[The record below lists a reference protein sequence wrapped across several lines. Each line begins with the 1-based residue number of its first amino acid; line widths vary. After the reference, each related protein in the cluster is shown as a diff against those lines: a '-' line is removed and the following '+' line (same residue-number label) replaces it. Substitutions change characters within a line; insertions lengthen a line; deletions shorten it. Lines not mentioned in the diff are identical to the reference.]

1 MCWDGKSIF
10 LHFGTALPTTNQ
22 TSLENGLQE
31 SYDAGVLQNLS
42 EVLGDTVQSWF
53 WPSPRTLDLRMI
65 DRTASQESQMDDV
78 TTDPY
83 P

>member
-53 WPSPRTLDLRMI
+53 WPSPRTLDVRMI